1 MSHQT
6 IEVHK
11 LYRTLSA
18 LVGLAML
25 AAWGVAHSAEPP
37 SRPNFVL
44 IIADDLGCEDSG
56 PYGNRGIRTPSLD
69 QLAAEGMLFHN
80 AILTC
85 SSCSPSRSSII
96 TCRYP
101 HNTGAEQLHWPLP
114 KEQTTFVELLKA
126 SGYWTAAVGK
136 WHLGNAVEDRFDLV
150 KQSGR
155 DNPSGCGN
163 WVETLAE
170 RPKDKPFFLWLA
182 AVDPHR
188 DYQAGTIDE
197 PHRPGDVTV
206 PPYFPDTPE
215 VRRDLALY
223 YDEIARLDS
232 FVGKVLD
239 ELARQNV
246 ADNTVVLFMTDN
258 GRPFPRCKTTVY
270 DSGVKT
276 PLLVRWPARIKPGT
290 STGSLVSS
298 IDIGAT
304 ILDLAGVQPAASI
317 QGQSFAAVLADPA
330 ATTRKFA
337 FSEHNWHDF
346 EARSRSVRTTKFKY
360 IRNEYTD
367 LPNTPPADAVRS
379 PTFQTMRKLRDAGM
393 LKPEQMTCFTRPLP
407 AEEFYDLATDPHE
420 LTNLAS
426 DAAHRGELE
435 TLRAELDRWKAE
447 TKDLAPQSRTPDEF
461 DREAGTPLPGRKGN
475 RRPRK

>member
-1 MSHQT
+1 MSNFNYAIAVLIFQ
-6 IEVHK
+6 
-11 LYRTLSA
+11 
-18 LVGLAML
+18 LVAT
-25 AAWGVAHSAEPP
+25 GVAISQDSPAR
-37 SRPNFVL
+37 SNFVL

-69 QLAAEGMLFHN
+69 RLAAEGMLFHN

-126 SGYWTAAVGK
+126 AGYWTAAVGK
-136 WHLGNAVEDRFDLV
+136 WHLGKAVEDRFDLV
-150 KQSGR
+150 KQSSR
-155 DNPSGCGN
+155 DNPSGCGE
-163 WVETLAE
+163 WVKTLAD

-188 DYQAGTIDE
+188 DYQPNAIDE
-197 PHRPGDVTV
+197 PHQPTDVTV

-223 YDEIARLDS
+223 YDEIARLDD

-239 ELARQNV
+239 ELDRQQM

-276 PLLVRWPARIKPGT
+276 PLIVRWPVKIKPGT
-290 STGSLVSS
+290 STKSLVSS

-304 ILDLAGVQPAASI
+304 ILDLAGVKPAASI
-317 QGQSFAAVLADPA
+317 QGQSFAAVLADPTA
-330 ATTRKFA
+330 RAREFA

-346 EARSRSVRTTKFKY
+346 EARSRSVRTARYKY
-360 IRNEYTD
+360 IRNEYVD

-379 PTFQTMRKLRDAGM
+379 PTFQTMRKLRDARM
-393 LKPEQMTCFTRPLP
+393 LKPEQMTCFTKPLL
-407 AEEFYDLATDPHE
+407 AEELYDLESDLHE
-420 LTNLAS
+420 LTNLAG
-426 DAAHRGELE
+426 DAAHLGELE
-435 TLRAELDRWKAE
+435 KLRTELARWKEE

-461 DREAGTPLPGRKGN
+461 DREAGTLLLNRGAN
-475 RRPRK
+475 RRPRR

>member
-1 MSHQT
+1 M
-6 IEVHK
+6 
-11 LYRTLSA
+11 LSVSVCDAA
-18 LVGLAML
+18 LAQS
-25 AAWGVAHSAEPP
+25 SA
-37 SRPNFVL
+37 RPNFVL
-44 IIADDLGCEDSG
+44 IIADDLGWEDSG

-69 QLAAEGMLFHN
+69 RLASEGMLFHN

-136 WHLGNAVEDRFDLV
+136 WHLGKAVEDRFDLV

-155 DNPSGCGN
+155 DNPSGCGD
-163 WVETLAE
+163 WVETLVD

-188 DYQAGTIDE
+188 DYQPGAIDQ
-197 PHRPGDVTV
+197 PHQAKDVTV

-223 YDEIARLDS
+223 YDEIARLDG

-276 PLLVRWPARIKPGT
+276 PLIVRWPARIKPGT
-290 STGSLVSS
+290 STKSLVSS

-330 ATTRKFA
+330 ATTREFA

-379 PTFQTMRKLRDAGM
+379 PTFQTMRKLRDAGL
-393 LKPEQMTCFTRPLP
+393 LKPEQMTCFTKPLP
-407 AEEFYDLATDPHE
+407 AEELYDLASDPHE
-420 LTNLAS
+420 LTNLAG
-426 DAAHRGELE
+426 DAAHRGEVE
-435 TLRAELDRWKAE
+435 RLRAELDRWQAE
-447 TKDLAPQSRTPDEF
+447 TKDLAPESRTSDEF
-461 DREAGTPLPGRKGN
+461 DREAGTPLPGRRGN
-475 RRPRK
+475 RRPR